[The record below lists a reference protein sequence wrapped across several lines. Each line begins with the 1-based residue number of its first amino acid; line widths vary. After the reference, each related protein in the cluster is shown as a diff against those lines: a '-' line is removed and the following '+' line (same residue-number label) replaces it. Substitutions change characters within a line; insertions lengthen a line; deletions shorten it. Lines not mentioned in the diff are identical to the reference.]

1 MRQYT
6 RDYRHGHSQPRQ
18 TYQRK
23 SQMAEPETEAPQS
36 SSRWVWGLALL
47 LSLALFGGFFVVQHF
62 AHYGV
67 KSTPLA
73 AETAESVMETVLVE
87 DAANTAMDVADNTS
101 EEVPKKPL
109 VVESLPM
116 AKAQTEAEKPLQYT
130 FYDGLAKTEVVVD
143 VEPISVKLNAPYF
156 IQAGTFGS
164 RDVAEK
170 EQARLKSHGQEL
182 TISTVTWKG
191 RVYYRLRVGPY
202 DDRLEMNKKR
212 NELRSLGVD
221 TLLIKSRPKNDTA
234 G

>member
-23 SQMAEPETEAPQS
+23 SQMAEPETEAPQT

-47 LSLALFGGFFVVQHF
+47 LSVALFGGFFVVQHF
-62 AHYGV
+62 AHHGV
-67 KSTPLA
+67 KSESQVAEVVETVTESVSPEQPA
-73 AETAESVMETVLVE
+73 EETNVSAEETAEEAA
-87 DAANTAMDVADNTS
+87 DA
-101 EEVPKKPL
+101 PL
-109 VVESLPM
+109 VVESLPVGN
-116 AKAQTEAEKPLQYT
+116 AQAEMETPLQYT

-143 VEPISVKLNAPYF
+143 VEPISVKLNAPYY
-156 IQAGTFGS
+156 IQAGTFGT
-164 RDVAEK
+164 RDVAQK
-170 EQARLKSHGQEL
+170 EQARLKSHGQDL

-221 TLLIKSRPKNDTA
+221 TLLIKSRPKSD

>member
-6 RDYRHGHSQPRQ
+6 RDYRHGHSQTRQ
-18 TYQRK
+18 PYQRK
-23 SQMAEPETEAPQS
+23 SQMAEPETEAPQTS
-36 SSRWVWGLALL
+36 SKWVWGLALL
-47 LSLALFGGFFVVQHF
+47 LSVALFGGFFVVQHF
-62 AHYGV
+62 AHHGV
-67 KSTPLA
+67 KSESPVTEVV
-73 AETAESVMETVLVE
+73 ETVTESVSPEPPAEESGALTE
-87 DAANTAMDVADNTS
+87 KVADEST
-101 EEVPKKPL
+101 EVPL

-116 AKAQTEAEKPLQYT
+116 AKAQAEAETPLQYT

-143 VEPISVKLNAPYF
+143 VEPISVKLNAPYY

-164 RDVAEK
+164 RDMAQK
-170 EQARLKSHGQEL
+170 EQARLKTHGQDL

-221 TLLIKSRPKNDTA
+221 TLLIKSRPKTDAA